1 MRVGKKR
8 MKRIKKSCGCIV
20 IKEDKVLLIQA
31 KNDKNELFWAFPKG
45 EQGSKET
52 DKETA
57 LRETKEE
64 VGLEV
69 EIVDEKPIKVGHP
82 IHNGTA
88 FKEILLFIAKPLN
101 DELTIQKQE
110 VEGAKWMSISEA
122 GEHLENYYKE
132 AWQELIKRLAKDGK

>member
-1 MRVGKKR
+1 MANS
-8 MKRIKKSCGCIV
+8 KKSCGCIV
-20 IKEDKVLLIQA
+20 MKDDKILLIQA
-31 KNDKNELFWAFPKG
+31 KNDENELFWAFPKG
-45 EQGSKET
+45 EQEPKET

-69 EIVDEKPIKVGHP
+69 EIIDEKPIRVGHS

-110 VEGAKWMSISEA
+110 VEGAKWIPISKA
-122 GEHLENYYKE
+122 GEYLENYYKE

>member
-45 EQGSKET
+45 EQESKET

-69 EIVDEKPIKVGHP
+69 EIIDEKPIRVGHS

-88 FKEILLFIAKPLN
+88 FKEILLFIAEPLN

-110 VEGAKWMSISEA
+110 VERAKWIPISKA